1 MNLLLVA
8 ILSKEILLGD
18 LPKMKKKTLEALWG
32 YRIFGQKLEGY
43 RIPKERIIGIWDIK
57 YGDIQRELQGYET
70 TQLKGCGILEK
81 NLKGVRDTQTPPP
94 PLNGASLFGD
104 LLKRKKNPRGVEEEG
119 KELALFLLF
128 GL

>member
-18 LPKMKKKTLEALWG
+18 LPKRKKTLEALWG

-43 RIPKERIIGIWDIK
+43 RIPKESFIGIRDIK

-70 TQLKGCGILEK
+70 TQLRGCGILEK
-81 NLKGVRDTQTPPP
+81 ILKGYGIHRPPAP
-94 PLNGASLFGD
+94 PQWGLFIW
-104 LLKRKKNPRGVEEEG
+104 
-119 KELALFLLF
+119 
-128 GL
+128 